1 MADNNGFFHNINDS
15 EAGQLLGLASNTV
28 QVGTF
33 FGEIISGLVN
43 QSDTD
48 KILAAIDQL
57 AQILATDF
65 AQLGSLIKQQI
76 QLVIENEDSLA
87 LAQALAH
94 TNTASDKFERFLRV
108 KDTADLDAAATES
121 DLGVQ
126 FFLALPDPA
135 PGTPQVASRIDPF
148 FLPGMAKAGTIR
160 ILVMLAQD
168 PGFRNI
174 PNDVAQ
180 IQHIVTVLGGMI
192 NNVKTIVDQAHTIE
206 LKAHEIHVGG
216 SPGDPT
222 IIYDGYYHEER
233 GQPLQFFSAGGARD
247 FEDPRVTK
255 ARNAAE
261 KAREAGVAAELA
273 FMGVPG
279 YEKLVQQWMNLLAAT
294 TPSALRAGS
303 ALPQD

>member
-1 MADNNGFFHNINDS
+1 MANSGFFHNINDS
-15 EAGQLLGLASNTV
+15 EAGQLLGLAANSV

-33 FGEIISGLVN
+33 LAEIISGLLN

-48 KILAAIDQL
+48 QILAAIDQL
-57 AQILATDF
+57 AQTLATDF
-65 AQLGSLIKQQI
+65 AQLGDLIKQQI
-76 QLVIENEDSLA
+76 ALVIENEDSIA

-108 KDTADLDAAATES
+108 KDAADLDGAATES
-121 DLGVQ
+121 DLGAQ
-126 FFLALPDPA
+126 FFLALPDPT
-135 PGTPQVASRIDPF
+135 PGAPQVASRIDPF

-180 IQHIVTVLGGMI
+180 IQQIVRVLQGMI
-192 NNVKTIVDQAHTIE
+192 DNVKTIVDQAHTIE
-206 LKAHEIHVGG
+206 LKVRELHVGG
-216 SPGDPT
+216 SPGNPT
-222 IIYDGYYHEER
+222 LIFDGYYHEED
-233 GQPLQFFSAGGARD
+233 GQPLQFFSALAARNFD
-247 FEDPRVTK
+247 DPKVTK

-273 FMGVPG
+273 FIGVPG
-279 YEKLVQQWMNLLAAT
+279 FDKLAQQWMNLLA
-294 TPSALRAGS
+294 TPAVSTLQARA
-303 ALPQD
+303 